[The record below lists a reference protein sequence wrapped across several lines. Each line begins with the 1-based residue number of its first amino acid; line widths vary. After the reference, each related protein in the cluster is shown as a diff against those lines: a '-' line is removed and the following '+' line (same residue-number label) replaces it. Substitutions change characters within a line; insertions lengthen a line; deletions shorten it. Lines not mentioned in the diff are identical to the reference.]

1 MLAGSLARKKE
12 VISIFK
18 GAKNHR
24 KQLVDDGSLVLKND
38 KGFYQFMR
46 DVPFSSL
53 SGAAAVVYGGNICGP
68 ANWKIEKDGQS
79 YKDWRERQFD
89 VVQKSDS

>member
-1 MLAGSLARKKE
+1 
-12 VISIFK
+12 
-18 GAKNHR
+18 
-24 KQLVDDGSLVLKND
+24 
-38 KGFYQFMR
+38 MR

-53 SGAAAVVYGGNICGP
+53 SGAAVVVYGGNISGP

-89 VVQKSDS
+89 VFQKSDS